1 MMRKLYWFSLVVVLA
16 VGCKSESDVGPAQEK
31 TFIRYLGSEN
41 NNVAVLAEEA
51 GDGFTLL
58 SYSEIAGDVVGD
70 VSYQIKL
77 IHLDAFGNW
86 MWEKNYPE
94 GDDKSQL
101 QMRASSF
108 ISLKDASGALTGY
121 LIIGDWINANGTT
134 KLQLVYTDANGENAV
149 YNTISDASAT
159 VSLQG
164 RAVVQDN
171 TGDFVV
177 LAKVNGDPSN
187 DMFVAKIAAADVKT
201 INNPLKLTWFK
212 KYGAGVSTLINRL
225 YGSTSTGYSWGGSVR
240 NPISLKNDI
249 RLIRV
254 PENSDASFIGG
265 PIGDSD
271 DAVDENAV
279 DFCPSVGGWTVTGST
294 TKNEVNGDIYIMKLT
309 TNTQTVFKQILPEF
323 EANQKEEGVSITET
337 TDGSYAVLANVGT
350 TTKQQDLLVLKCNAS
365 GGVTWSHNYGS
376 SDKQEGASIRTT
388 SDGSYLV
395 FATTYFGNVKKLMLM
410 KLNKNGEL

>member
-1 MMRKLYWFSLVVVLA
+1 
-16 VGCKSESDVGPAQEK
+16 
-31 TFIRYLGSEN
+31 
-41 NNVAVLAEEA
+41 
-51 GDGFTLL
+51 
-58 SYSEIAGDVVGD
+58 
-70 VSYQIKL
+70 
-77 IHLDAFGNW
+77 LDNYGNW
-86 MWEKNYPE
+86 VWEKNYPE
-94 GDDKSQL
+94 ATIDPNTNRIDKSQL

-108 ISLKDASGALTGY
+108 ISLKDPNGALTGY
-121 LIIGDWINANGTT
+121 LIIGDWINSNGTT

-149 YNTISDASAT
+149 YNTISDASPT

-177 LAKVNGDPSN
+177 LAKVNGDPNNN
-187 DMFVAKIAAADVKT
+187 DMFVAKIAAADIKT
-201 INNPLKLTWFK
+201 VNNPLTLTWSK

-225 YGSTSTGYSWGGSVR
+225 YGSTSTGYSWGGSVL
-240 NPISLKNDI
+240 NPLSLKNDI

-254 PENSDASFIGG
+254 PENSEVSFIGG
-265 PIGDSD
+265 PIGDEDNS
-271 DAVDENAV
+271 VDENAV

-309 TNTQTVFKQILPEF
+309 TDAKTVFKQILPEF
-323 EANQKEEGVSITET
+323 ETGQKEEGVSITET
-337 TDGSYAVLANVGT
+337 SDGSYGILANVGT
-350 TTKQQDLLVLKCNAS
+350 TTNQQDLLVVKANAS

-395 FATTYFGNVKKLMLM
+395 FATTYFGTVKKLMLM